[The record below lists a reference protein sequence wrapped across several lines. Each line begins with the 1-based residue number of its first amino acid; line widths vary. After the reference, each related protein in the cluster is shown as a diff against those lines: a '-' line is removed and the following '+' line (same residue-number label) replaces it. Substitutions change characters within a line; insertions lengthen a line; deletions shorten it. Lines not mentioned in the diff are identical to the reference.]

1 MMGSDLERKLKAGY
15 VNKER
20 VTQVMHRDGATATA
34 RLEELETARR
44 EVEALQRAEQQ
55 GLA

>member
-1 MMGSDLERKLKAGY
+1 MGSDLERKLKAGY